1 MAVVSTDML
10 ADYSNTWKINLGWIN
25 VAVAGIG
32 FLVLVVVL
40 YVIWRGEDRIEFR
53 SYWLPWRLLILIAVV
68 LLAWFN
74 GAVIGSTCHGV
85 CY

>member
-1 MAVVSTDML
+1 ML
-10 ADYSNTWKINLGWIN
+10 ADYSNTWKANLGWIN
-25 VAVAGIG
+25 AGVATIG

-40 YVIWRGEDRIEFR
+40 YVIWRGEDRINYR
-53 SYWLPWRLLILIAVV
+53 SYWLPWRLCILIAVV

-85 CY
+85 CV